1 MCDEQRPKLVFSELD
16 RLPCI
21 FFCRWGNRNG
31 IIGRDR
37 PEHRSR
43 GAIKNKY
50 FMDLGSQ
57 THAASDFLL
66 IFLGCV
72 FKEMVFLR
80 NV

>member
-1 MCDEQRPKLVFSELD
+1 MCDEQRPKLVFSELN

-21 FFCRWGNRNG
+21 FFYRWGNRNG
-31 IIGRDR
+31 ITGRDR
-37 PEHRSR
+37 PEQRSR
-43 GAIKNKY
+43 DAIKNKH

-80 NV
+80 ND